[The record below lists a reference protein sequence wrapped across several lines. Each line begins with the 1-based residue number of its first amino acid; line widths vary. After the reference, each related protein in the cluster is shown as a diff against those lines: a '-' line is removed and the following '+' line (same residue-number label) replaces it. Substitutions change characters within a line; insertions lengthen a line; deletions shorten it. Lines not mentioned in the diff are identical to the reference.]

1 MVIDAQ
7 HPKGRAA
14 VDLYFVEDDGGSFKT
29 TILFEPYLYVICKVN
44 HITVYSLFLTL

>member
-7 HPKGRAA
+7 HPKGRSA

-29 TILFEPYLYVICKVN
+29 TILFEPYLYVICKVSFPEYYIAN
-44 HITVYSLFLTL
+44 M